1 MTAVQAPDQVQRRD
15 ALDPQRSFIVQA
27 PAGSGKTE
35 LLIQRYLRLLST
47 VDHAEEIIAVTF
59 TRKAA
64 GEMRERVLQALNDAQ
79 SGREPGSPH
88 EALTLELAGAALRR
102 DRALGWQLADNP
114 SRLRIQT
121 IDALCAG
128 LTRQMPL
135 LSRFGAQPE
144 SVEDASLL
152 YREAAQATLA
162 LVDEDAAVADDV
174 EMLLSHLD
182 NDVSRV
188 EGLLADMLA
197 RRDQWIRRAHSPDR
211 ETLESALRHARSR
224 ALQRLHAVLPA
235 AADAELQTVADY
247 VFGNLG
253 RGSFVSDNEGWEIL
267 ANAFLLKEKAEW
279 RSKLTKNEGF
289 PAGKDGQP
297 WKERV
302 LALFAQLDAG
312 SGVREALDDMRRLP
326 PERYS
331 DGQWQALGAIL
342 RLLHYAV
349 AQLKLVF
356 QSRRQ
361 VDFTE
366 VAQGALRALG
376 GEGEPTDLALAL
388 DYRIRHLLIDEFQDT
403 SISQNELVAR
413 LMAGWSDGDGRT
425 LFAVGDPMQSIYRF
439 REAEVGL
446 FLRARKE
453 GIGGI
458 TLHPVAL
465 VSNFRSQAGIVDWVN
480 AAFSRV
486 MSGVEDIASGAVP
499 YTASTAVRKA
509 LQGAAV
515 TVHCLVGDDGLEEA
529 RRVAGLVAEAHRDNP
544 AASVAILV
552 RSRGHLRHIVPQLK
566 AAGLRFRAIDI
577 EPLGQR
583 PVVQDLL
590 ALTRALAHPA
600 DRVAWLAVLRAPWCG
615 LTLADLHVLAADAK
629 PAALW
634 DALCDDTRIANL
646 SADGRG
652 RVLRVRG
659 VLAECIGH
667 RARKPLREQVAGA
680 WYALGGP
687 ACVDSASALEDAETY
702 FRYLDRYEDAGELPD
717 REAFEEGLE
726 NLYAA
731 PDPAAG
737 DGLQIMT
744 IHKSKGLEFDV
755 VILPGLA
762 RAPRGDD
769 KKLFLWTEQPEAAGA
784 EALLLA
790 PIHASEEDSDPI
802 YDWIRRFHAHKQH
815 LEDGRLLYV
824 AATRA
829 RQRLHLF
836 GNVKAKTDDEGA
848 TVITSPS
855 SQSLL
860 AKLWPVVA
868 PAFEAAARDHRP
880 QEALPAG
887 AAAIDQA
894 LHRLPAG
901 WVLPAP
907 PAAAQWDA
915 PADSVRAQDAL
926 EFSWAGETARHV
938 GTVVHRWL
946 QRIAEDG
953 AAGWDERRIESLM
966 PAIRAALAA
975 KGVADGELE
984 DAAARATRALA
995 NCVADERGRWILGR
1009 QDQARS
1015 EWRLTGVSGGQLAGI
1030 VIDRSFVDAG
1040 GMRWIID
1047 YKTSVH
1053 EGADVEAFLDNERER
1068 YRGQLERYA
1077 RMLRAGGEQRIR
1089 LGLYFPLLGG
1099 WREWDYAP
1107 D

>member
-1 MTAVQAPDQVQRRD
+1 MTAADVPDLAQRRD

-35 LLIQRYLRLLST
+35 LLIQRYLGLLST

-64 GEMRERVLQALNDAQ
+64 GEMRERILQALNDAQ
-79 SGREPGSPH
+79 SGCEPATPH
-88 EALTLELAGAALRR
+88 EALTLQLAGAALRR
-102 DRALGWQLADNP
+102 DRDLGWHLSENP

-135 LSRFGAQPE
+135 LSRFGAQPD

-152 YREAAQATLA
+152 YREAARATLA
-162 LVDEDAAVADDV
+162 LVDEDAAVADDI
-174 EMLLSHLD
+174 ESLLSHLD

-188 EGLLADMLA
+188 ETLLVDMLA
-197 RRDQWIRRAHSPDR
+197 RRDQWIRRARIPDR
-211 ETLESALRHARSR
+211 ETLELALRHVRLR
-224 ALQRLHAVLPA
+224 ALQRLDAALPA
-235 AADAELQTVADY
+235 AAVAELQAVAGY
-247 VFGNLG
+247 AFGNLDSG
-253 RGSFVSDNEGWEIL
+253 PFSGDVECWVRLAKVFLTADDGWRKRLI
-267 ANAFLLKEKAEW
+267 
-279 RSKLTKNEGF
+279 RDEGF
-289 PAGKDGQP
+289 PAGKPGQP
-297 WKERV
+297 WKTRALE
-302 LALFAQLDAG
+302 LFAALDAAPDF
-312 SGVREALDDMRRLP
+312 REALADMRRLP
-326 PERYS
+326 PGRYS
-331 DGQWQALGAIL
+331 DAQWQVLAAIL

-366 VAQGALRALG
+366 VAQGALQALG

-413 LMAGWSDGDGRT
+413 LMAGWTAGDGRT

-465 VSNFRSQAGIVDWVN
+465 ASNFRSQAGIVDWVN
-480 AAFSRV
+480 AAFARI
-486 MSGVEDIASGAVP
+486 MPAVEDVVSGAVP
-499 YTASTAVRKA
+499 YTASIAVREA
-509 LQGAAV
+509 LQDAAV
-515 TVHCLVGDDGLEEA
+515 TVHPLVGDDGMEEA
-529 RRVAGLVAEAHRDNP
+529 RRVAGIVAKSRAGNP
-544 AASVAILV
+544 AATVAILV
-552 RSRGHLRHIVPQLK
+552 RSRGHLQHIVPQLK

-590 ALTRALAHPA
+590 ALTRALAHPG
-600 DRVAWLAVLRAPWCG
+600 DRVAWLALLRAPWCG
-615 LTLADLHVLAADAK
+615 LTLADLHVLAADAR
-629 PAALW
+629 PAILW
-634 DALCDDTRIANL
+634 DALRDEVRIAGL
-646 SADGRG
+646 TADGRD
-652 RVLRVRG
+652 RVLRVRA

-680 WYALGGP
+680 WHALGGP
-687 ACVDSASALEDAETY
+687 ACVDSASALEDAETF
-702 FRYLDRYEDAGELPD
+702 FRYLDGHEEAGELPD
-717 REAFEEGLE
+717 RGTFEEGLQD
-726 NLYAA
+726 LYAA
-731 PDPAAG
+731 ADPAAG

-769 KKLFLWTEQPEAAGA
+769 KRLFLWTEQPEAAGT
-784 EALLLA
+784 EELLLA
-790 PIHASEEDSDPI
+790 PIHATEDDSDLI
-802 YDWIRRFHAHKQH
+802 YDWIRRFNAHKQH

-836 GNVKAKTDDEGA
+836 GNVKAKLDAEGA
-848 TVITSPS
+848 TVITPPS
-855 SQSLL
+855 SKSLL
-860 AKLWPVVA
+860 CRLWPVVA
-868 PAFEAAARDHRP
+868 PAFEAVAGSYLP
-880 QEALPAG
+880 QEALPQD

-894 LHRLPAG
+894 LQRLPAG
-901 WVLPAP
+901 WVLPAA
-907 PAAAQWDA
+907 PAAVQWDA
-915 PADSVRAQDAL
+915 PADAARVQDAL

-953 AAGWDERRIESLM
+953 AEGWDEQRIKALI

-975 KGVADGELE
+975 KGVGDTELD
-984 DAAARATRALA
+984 DAVARASRALI
-995 NCVADERGRWILGR
+995 NCVADERGRWILGH
-1009 QDQARS
+1009 QAQARS
-1015 EWRLTGVSGGQLAGI
+1015 EWRLTGVSGGRLAGI

-1040 GMRWIID
+1040 GERWIID

-1053 EGADVEAFLDNERER
+1053 EGADVEAFLDNEFER

-1077 RMLRAGGEQRIR
+1077 RMLHSGGEQRIR

-1099 WREWDYAP
+1099 WREWAYVP

>member
-1 MTAVQAPDQVQRRD
+1 MTAMHAPDQAQRRE

-35 LLIQRYLRLLST
+35 LLIQRYLGLLST
-47 VDHAEEIIAVTF
+47 VDHVEEIIALTF

-64 GEMRERVLQALNDAQ
+64 GEMRERVLQALSDAQ
-79 SGREPGSPH
+79 SGRAPESPH
-88 EALTLELAGAALRR
+88 EAMTLELAGAALRR
-102 DRALGWQLADNP
+102 DRALGWHLAENP

-135 LSRFGAQPE
+135 LSRFGAQPD

-152 YREAAQATLA
+152 YREAAQATLE
-162 LVDEDAAVADDV
+162 LVDEDTAVADDV
-174 EMLLSHLD
+174 EVLLTHLD

-197 RRDQWIRRAHSPDR
+197 RRDQWIRRAGGHER
-211 ETLESALRHARSR
+211 ETLESSLRHARHR
-224 ALQRLHAVLPA
+224 ALQRLHAALPA
-235 AADAELQTVADY
+235 AATAELQAVAGY
-247 VFGNLG
+247 VFENLG
-253 RGSFVSDNEGWEIL
+253 AGTFAGDAGNWSRL
-267 ANAFLLKEKAEW
+267 AQAFLTGDDGW
-279 RSKLTKNEGF
+279 RKRLTKDEGF
-289 PAGKDGQP
+289 PAGKPGQP
-297 WKERV
+297 WKTRALE
-302 LALFAQLDAG
+302 LFAALDADPDC
-312 SGVREALDDMRRLP
+312 REALADMRRLP

-331 DGQWQALGAIL
+331 DGQWRVLGPIL

-356 QSRRQ
+356 QSRHQ

-366 VAQGALRALG
+366 VAQGALQALG
-376 GEGEPTDLALAL
+376 SEDEPTDLALAL

-403 SISQNELVAR
+403 SISQNQLVAR
-413 LMAGWSDGDGRT
+413 LMAGWTEGDGRT

-458 TLHPVAL
+458 TLHPLSLA
-465 VSNFRSQAGIVDWVN
+465 SNFRSQAGIVEWVN
-480 AAFSRV
+480 AAFARV
-486 MSGVEDIASGAVP
+486 MPGIEDIASGAVP

-509 LQGAAV
+509 LQGTAV
-515 TVHCLVGDDGLEEA
+515 TVHPLIGDDGTEEA
-529 RRVAGLVAEAHRDNP
+529 RRVAGIVAEARRDDP
-544 AASVAILV
+544 AATVAILV

-600 DRVAWLAVLRAPWCG
+600 DRVAWLALLRAPWCG
-615 LTLADLHVLAADAK
+615 LTLADLHVLAADAT
-629 PAALW
+629 PAILW
-634 DALCDDTRIANL
+634 DALCDGARIARL
-646 SADGRG
+646 SADGRE
-652 RVLRVRG
+652 RVLRLRG
-659 VLAECIGH
+659 VLAECIAH

-687 ACVDSASALEDAETY
+687 ACVDSASALKDAETY
-702 FRYLDRYEDAGELPD
+702 FRYLDGHEDAGELPD

-726 NLYAA
+726 GLYAA

-769 KKLFLWTEQPEAAGA
+769 KALFLWTEQPDAAGG
-784 EALLLA
+784 ESLLLA
-790 PIHASEEDSDPI
+790 PIHATEEDSDPI
-802 YDWIRRFHAHKQH
+802 YDWIRRFHAHRQH

-829 RQRLHLF
+829 RRRLHLF
-836 GNVKAKTDDEGA
+836 GSVKAKPGDDGA
-848 TVITSPS
+848 AVITPPS

-860 AKLWPVVA
+860 GKLWPVLA
-868 PAFEAAARDHRP
+868 PAFEAVAHDHRP
-880 QEALPAG
+880 QDAQPAG
-887 AAAIDQA
+887 AAVIDQA
-894 LHRLPAG
+894 LRRLPAG
-901 WVLPAP
+901 WMLPAA
-907 PAAAQWDA
+907 PAAARWNA
-915 PADSVRAQDAL
+915 PADAVRVQDAL

-953 AAGWDERRIESLM
+953 AAAWDGPRIGAQM

-975 KGVADGELE
+975 QGVGDGEID
-984 DAAARATRALA
+984 DAAARASRALA
-995 NCVADERGRWILGR
+995 NCIADERGRWILGR

-1015 EWRLTGVSGGQLAGI
+1015 EWRLTGVSGGQLANI
-1030 VIDRSFVDAG
+1030 VIDRSFVDAAG
-1040 GMRWIID
+1040 VRWIID

-1053 EGADVEAFLDNERER
+1053 EGADVDAFLDNERER

-1077 RMLRAGGEQRIR
+1077 RMLRAGGERRIR

-1099 WREWDYAP
+1099 WREWDCAP

>member
-1 MTAVQAPDQVQRRD
+1 MKAAQVPDQARRRE
-15 ALDPQRSFIVQA
+15 ALDPRRSFIVQA

-35 LLIQRYLRLLST
+35 LLIQRYLGLLST

-79 SGREPGSPH
+79 SGREPASPH

-102 DRALGWQLADNP
+102 DRELGWQLTENP

-144 SVEDASLL
+144 SIEDASPL
-152 YREAAQATLA
+152 YREAARATLE
-162 LVDEDAAVADDV
+162 LVDEDAAVADDI
-174 EMLLSHLD
+174 ESLLSHLD
-182 NDVSRV
+182 NDVSRI
-188 EGLLADMLA
+188 EGLLADMLS
-197 RRDQWIRRAHSPDR
+197 RRDQWIRRARSPDR
-211 ETLESALRHARSR
+211 ATLEAALGQARQRALRRLR
-224 ALQRLHAVLPA
+224 AAIPPQ
-235 AADAELQTVADY
+235 ADAELAALAGH
-247 VFGNLG
+247 VFGKLG
-253 RGSFVSDNEGWEIL
+253 LGAFAGEAGCWARL
-267 ANAFLLKEKAEW
+267 AEVFLTDKGTWRKA
-279 RSKLTKNEGF
+279 LNKNQGF
-289 PAGKDGQP
+289 PAGRENQSL
-297 WKERV
+297 KERA
-302 LALFAQLDAG
+302 LALFDVLEQG
-312 SGVREALDDMRRLP
+312 GVRGLLDDMRRLP

-331 DGQWQALGAIL
+331 ELQWQALGAIL
-342 RLLHYAV
+342 RLLPYAV

-366 VAQGALRALG
+366 VAQGALQALG
-376 GEGEPTDLALAL
+376 SEDEPTDLALAL

-413 LMAGWSDGDGRT
+413 LMAGWTAGDGRT

-446 FLRARKE
+446 FLRARAG

-458 TLHPVAL
+458 TLHAVAL
-465 VSNFRSQAGIVDWVN
+465 ASNFRSQAGIVEWVN
-480 AAFSRV
+480 AAFAQV
-486 MSGVEDIASGAVP
+486 MPVAEDPVSGAVP
-499 YTASTAVRKA
+499 YTASAAVREA
-509 LQGAAV
+509 LPGAAV
-515 TVHCLVGDDGLEEA
+515 TVHPLVNDDGMEEA
-529 RRVAGLVAEAHRDNP
+529 RRVADLVAAARREDP
-544 AASVAILV
+544 SASVAILV

-600 DRVAWLAVLRAPWCG
+600 DRTAWLALLRAPWCG
-615 LTLADLHVLAADAK
+615 LTLADLHVLAADAQ
-629 PAALW
+629 PATLW
-634 DALCDDTRIANL
+634 DVLCDDSRIGSL
-646 SADGRG
+646 SADGRE
-652 RVLRVRG
+652 RVLRLRG
-659 VLAECIGH
+659 VLAACIEH
-667 RARKPLREQVAGA
+667 RMRKPLREQVAGA
-680 WYALGGP
+680 WYELGGP

-702 FRYLDRYEDAGELPD
+702 FRYLDGHEDAGELPE

-726 NLYAA
+726 DLYAA
-731 PDPAAG
+731 ADPAAG

-762 RAPRGDD
+762 RAPRSDG
-769 KKLFLWTEQPEAAGA
+769 KKLFLWTEQPGTGGAG
-784 EALLLA
+784 ELLLA

-802 YDWIRRFHAHKQH
+802 YDWIRRFHAHRQH

-829 RQRLHLF
+829 RRRLHLF
-836 GNVKAKTDDEGA
+836 GSVAVTRDDEGA
-848 TVITSPS
+848 TVISPPPP
-855 SQSLL
+855 QSLL
-860 AKLWPVVA
+860 GKLWPVVA
-868 PAFEAAARDHRP
+868 SAFEDAARGHP
-880 QEALPAG
+880 PPEASPAG

-894 LHRLPAG
+894 LRRLPSG
-901 WVLPAP
+901 WMLPEP
-907 PAAAQWDA
+907 PAAARWDA
-915 PADSVRAQDAL
+915 PADAARVQDAL

-953 AAGWDERRIESLM
+953 AADWDGRRIKELM

-975 KGVADGELE
+975 LGVGDAELG
-984 DAAARATRALA
+984 DAAARAAQALI
-995 NCVADERGRWILGR
+995 NCLADERGRWILGR
-1009 QDQARS
+1009 QAQARS
-1015 EWRLTGVSGGQLAGI
+1015 EWRLTGVSGGQLMNI
-1030 VIDRSFVDAG
+1030 VIDRSFVDDEG
-1040 GMRWIID
+1040 VRWIID

-1053 EGADVEAFLDNERER
+1053 EGADVAAFLDNERER

-1077 RMLRAGGEQRIR
+1077 RLLAAGGGQRIR

-1099 WREWDYAP
+1099 WREWAWAP